1 MLIRNPRGLHIKLH
15 LSPSPT
21 DGSNYAYTML
31 SSNIFLIGVL
41 YYNFVGGG
49 GPLGTFSEDNLH
61 IGHSFLFVF
70 IGLFVRLIFA

>member
-1 MLIRNPRGLHIKLH
+1 MPYFIIFKHLFVPKKEVILKSIIIVFKVLHIKLH

-49 GPLGTFSEDNLH
+49 GPLG
-61 IGHSFLFVF
+61 FL
-70 IGLFVRLIFA
+70 INIK